1 VLRNAETSVGFSSR
15 WTDFWF
21 RAADPLPF
29 GMTRIFCGLLFLA
42 WLLPFA
48 GRHEE
53 FFGMEGWF
61 GREGYLQAMRE
72 GGPGTPVPL
81 GWSILYLA
89 EGNPGLLTAL
99 YWGSVAI
106 LAAFAAGVA
115 TRITSVLTW
124 VVVVSFT
131 ANPAISFE
139 ADFLLTILAFYMM
152 VGHVLQGFFNGRLT
166 PAEQIL
172 GPTSNMVHRMFDR
185 EHPSAPS
192 ISANMAMRMLQ
203 IHFVVVVL
211 ASALHKLQLG
221 RWWAGMAFFFPMFP
235 PEKTTPS
242 DLQALFGNAPL
253 ILFSLS
259 LAQYL
264 ALGWQFGLP
273 FFAWKRSLWPRVL
286 LLGGGA
292 VAWLGNVWLF
302 GIPLFGPFW
311 MIGCLSLLT
320 AEEWHTII
328 AKVRGT
334 ANEPVPA
341 RTANRTSTEI
351 AAVPRG

>member
-1 VLRNAETSVGFSSR
+1 MLRNAESPVGFSSR

-21 RAADPLPF
+21 RAADPLPY
-29 GMTRIFCGLLFLA
+29 GLMRIFCGLLFLA

-48 GRHEE
+48 GRHDE

-89 EGNPGLLTAL
+89 EGNPGLLSAI
-99 YWGSVAI
+99 YWGSLGI

-124 VVVVSFT
+124 VIVVSFT

-139 ADFLLTILAFYMM
+139 GDFLLTILAFYMM
-152 VGHVLQGFFNGRLT
+152 VGHVLQGFLHGGLT
-166 PAEQIL
+166 PLEMAI
-172 GPTSNMVHRMFDR
+172 GPMSNMPHRMFDR
-185 EHPSAPS
+185 DHPPAPS
-192 ISANMAMRMLQ
+192 VAANMSMRMIQ
-203 IHFVVVVL
+203 IHFVIIVL
-211 ASALHKLQLG
+211 ATGLHKLQLG

-242 DLQALFGNAPL
+242 DLQALFSNAPL
-253 ILFSLS
+253 ILFTLS
-259 LAQYL
+259 LTQYMTL
-264 ALGWQFGLP
+264 AWQFGFP

-286 LLGGGA
+286 LIGGGIIG
-292 VAWLGNVWLF
+292 WIGNVWLF
-302 GIPLFGPFW
+302 SIPIFGPFW

-320 AEEWHTII
+320 ADEWHAII
-328 AKVRGT
+328 GKIAGT
-334 ANEPVPA
+334 AAEPVKSRVA
-341 RTANRTSTEI
+341 GKSVTDI